1 MEHPSSDK
9 FTLDTERELRTLGQ
23 ESGTSA
29 VSNDRV
35 KLSVSGAD
43 KSVSSVDGPV
53 SEEPAQ
59 NKNFQMEEDGSLKQS
74 ILRSKLLDHPYYKS
88 PLDAV
93 LVYSELKGENQMAGG
108 KSSQTASPVD
118 DEQLSTCLSGMHCSL
133 LPTLAVCCPFQRV
146 SVLPPTHGLPL
157 NLGVVIPFTLLHFVD
172 VA

>member
-9 FTLDTERELRTLGQ
+9 FSPETERALMALGQ

-118 DEQLSTCLSGMHCSL
+118 DEQLSTCLSEFLDEVMKKYGSL
-133 LPTLAVCCPFQRV
+133 VPLSKKRCPWEIKR
-146 SVLPPTHGLPL
+146 SL
-157 NLGVVIPFTLLHFVD
+157 
-172 VA
+172 